1 MHKRMQD
8 KRTQHK
14 RIHVH
19 AIAALV
25 VAAATALAPA
35 VGAAA
40 DENKVTISV
49 AAKAGKPVGGV
60 QVYKL
65 KRDDDVTLTV
75 VADRADQLHVHGY
88 EIERELAADQPQTV
102 KFIAKRTGRF
112 SVELHKSGA
121 TLAVLE
127 IYPN

>member
-1 MHKRMQD
+1 MHNKRL
-8 KRTQHK
+8 R
-14 RIHVH
+14 VH
-19 AIAALV
+19 AVAALV
-25 VAAATALAPA
+25 VAAGCALAPA
-35 VGAAA
+35 GVAAA
-40 DENKVTISV
+40 DEKKVTISLS
-49 AAKAGKPVGGV
+49 AKAGKPVGGV

-88 EIERELAADQPQTV
+88 EIERELVADQPQTV

-121 TLAVLE
+121 TLAILE